1 LKLCNQYSFGVKRAK
16 LKILLAEGSLI
27 RVVMVRVVIFMNTS
41 SIPAKFMRPRKYAER
56 VGINWRTAYREG
68 LWPAYKFQGILLVD
82 VEEIDAI
89 LKGLIRQ
96 TAENREQR
104 KVKKEAA
111 VKARAVKAFSKA
123 QKIKAAAEKA
133 RTRAQALTARAQEAA
148 AQAAA
153 KQELAVSISE

>member
-1 LKLCNQYSFGVKRAK
+1 
-16 LKILLAEGSLI
+16 
-27 RVVMVRVVIFMNTS
+27 MNTN

-56 VGINWRTAYREG
+56 VGVNWRTAYRYIDEG

-111 VKARAVKAFSKA
+111 VKARAVKAFSNA
-123 QKIKAAAEKA
+123 QKINAAAEKA
-133 RTRAQALTARAQEAA
+133 RTRAEALTARAEAA

-153 KQELAVSISE
+153 KQELAVSISK